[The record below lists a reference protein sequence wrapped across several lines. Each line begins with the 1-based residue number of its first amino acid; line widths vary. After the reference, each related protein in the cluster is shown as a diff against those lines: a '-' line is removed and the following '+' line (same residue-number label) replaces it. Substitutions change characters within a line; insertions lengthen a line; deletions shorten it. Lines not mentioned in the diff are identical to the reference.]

1 MFIGYTSV
9 LLQYSDTA
17 KTYSVGVRFGVRVCT
32 ASRALK
38 HYGHTC
44 PDRRDVAIFTCMS
57 TQEIMAEL
65 TKLSRADLEQLDER
79 LHELLKQDTKPS
91 SKSWADA
98 LSELAGTAEGLPED
112 FAQHHDHYLH
122 GAPKG

>member
-1 MFIGYTSV
+1 
-9 LLQYSDTA
+9 
-17 KTYSVGVRFGVRVCT
+17 
-32 ASRALK
+32 
-38 HYGHTC
+38 
-44 PDRRDVAIFTCMS
+44 MS

-98 LSELAGTAEGLPED
+98 LSELAGTAEGLPKD
-112 FAQHHDHYLH
+112 FAQQHDHYLH
-122 GAPKG
+122 GAPKE